1 MSADVVVV
9 VGAVVEIVV
18 VLVEVVEVEVDVLVV
33 EVVLVVDV
41 VVVDGGWVVNVDR
54 SEIKSHIKLVQ

>member
-1 MSADVVVV
+1 MSADVMVV

-18 VLVEVVEVEVDVLVV
+18 VLVEEVEVEVD
-33 EVVLVVDV
+33 VLVVDV

-54 SEIKSHIKLVQ
+54 SEIKSHKKLVQ